1 MTEVVIATGKR
12 FRDSLMGA
20 KVKLV
25 GFAGVAG
32 ASLVSAA
39 SAIDIN
45 GSVGPI
51 IDGVVALIPSLTAL
65 VMGLIPLMIV
75 VAVAK
80 FFPQLFDSILGWMK
94 M

>member
-1 MTEVVIATGKR
+1 MTEVVIAKGKR

-25 GFAGVAG
+25 GFGLGIAGVAVQ
-32 ASLVSAA
+32 ASA
-39 SAIDIN
+39 AIDIN
-45 GSVGPI
+45 GTVGPI
-51 IDGVVALIPSLTAL
+51 IDGVVNLIPSLTAL

-75 VAVAK
+75 VSVAK

>member
-1 MTEVVIATGKR
+1 MSEETVKEKAGR
-12 FRDSLMGA
+12 FLASQ

-25 GFAGVAG
+25 GFGLVG
-32 ASLVSAA
+32 ASLAA
-39 SAIDIN
+39 SVSAIDIN

-51 IDGVVALIPSLTAL
+51 IDGVVSLIPSLTAL